1 MNMSSP
7 FSAPPRL
14 LGVRLSD
21 TSTTQRHELGS
32 VIVGVDGGQY
42 RYVKAGEAL
51 TAYKPVDYTAAFNAY
66 ETDAGDLIMGVP
78 QVSIASA
85 SYGWVLERGV
95 GVLMVTASLAAGP
108 IGQYCTVGGL
118 GNAAL
123 ETKAGEGTR
132 ALTFAQEAG
141 TPAGVSAILI

>member
-1 MNMSSP
+1 
-7 FSAPPRL
+7 
-14 LGVRLSD
+14 
-21 TSTTQRHELGS
+21 
-32 VIVGVDGGQY
+32 
-42 RYVKAGEAL
+42 
-51 TAYKPVDYTAAFNAY
+51 
-66 ETDAGDLIMGVP
+66 MGVP

-95 GVLMVTASLAAGP
+95 GVLMVTGSLAAGP

-132 ALTFAQEAG
+132 ALTFAAEAA